1 MAPRR
6 RWKQTDQ
13 SWLCLQVK
21 AWDKAVTRGPR
32 THSYRKI
39 LLCALCAF
47 SSLQTFE
54 PHSVHVPQ
62 GLNHHKPAL
71 YSLAQ
76 GLQIARTV
84 PGRSPMGSVFYTQL
98 WVVLNHPLKLPCSWV
113 PLVFGQLL
121 ALDKTGQRKKLKTA
135 GDSCWTETICSPFYT
150 LCVENT
156 KGMTW
161 NTKIC
166 IGNGSAQIG
175 NLEPCSDLT
184 SKGNFSI

>member
-13 SWLCLQVK
+13 SWLCLQVI
-21 AWDKAVTRGPR
+21 AWDKAVTRGSR

-47 SSLQTFE
+47 FSLQIFE
-54 PHSVHVPQ
+54 PHRVHVPQ

-84 PGRSPMGSVFYTQL
+84 PGRSPMGSVFYTRL

-121 ALDKTGQRKKLKTA
+121 ALDKTGQRKKTQNSWGFLLNR
-135 GDSCWTETICSPFYT
+135 DNLFPLLYSVCWKHQRRDLEYKDLYWKWLSPNREF
-150 LCVENT
+150 
-156 KGMTW
+156 GAMFW
-161 NTKIC
+161 S
-166 IGNGSAQIG
+166 GFQGG
-175 NLEPCSDLT
+175 
-184 SKGNFSI
+184 F